1 MNVVKITDE
10 NINLLEIFL
19 KNKLPSTFRYFS
31 KRNFRCVK
39 THILTVIGTIDSVP
53 IAYGHI
59 DKDQSDTYWLGVCVL
74 EDFQSKGY
82 GSDIIKYLIEH
93 LDIPTIY
100 LTVDKVNNKALLLY
114 KRFGFE
120 VTDEFDTFYKMRLH
134 KKLLY

>member
-31 KRNFRCVK
+31 KRNVGCIK

-59 DKDQSDTYWLGVCVL
+59 DKDETDICWLGICIL
-74 EDFQSKGY
+74 DKYQSYGY
-82 GSDIIKYLIEH
+82 GTHIIEYLIENANNNS
-93 LDIPTIY
+93 IY
-100 LTVDKVNNKALLLY
+100 LTVDDSNIKAISLY
-114 KRFGFE
+114 HKFGFII
-120 VTDEFDTFYKMRLH
+120 VSKFDTYYKMCL
-134 KKLLY
+134 KKDSI